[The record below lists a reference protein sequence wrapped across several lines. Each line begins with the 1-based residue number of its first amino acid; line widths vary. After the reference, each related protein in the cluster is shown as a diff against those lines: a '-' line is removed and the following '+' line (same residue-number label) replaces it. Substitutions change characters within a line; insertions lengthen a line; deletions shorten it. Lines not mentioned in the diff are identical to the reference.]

1 MVRAALDV
9 GYRFGAGA
17 TGTTRAASRQT
28 GKKQI
33 PAAQRV
39 ASQISRPAKTPCPS
53 HNFAFARDGSYVSA
67 IPPKGLDLFWIQHPR
82 AALAF
87 ALLALG
93 FLSPFRGFSLFHS
106 FMNSFQSATPWALRM
121 SADTG
126 SSFGASGALKSFK
139 PASCGRRLPLRV
151 FTSLLDQTR
160 FSQASLPPR

>member
-53 HNFAFARDGSYVSA
+53 HNFAFARAGSYVSA
-67 IPPKGLDLFWIQHPR
+67 IHPTGVLWISYKMSQFKSHYIIYWEADEKQPSNYDNVASFPYEGITRRHNGGAVMGLF
-82 AALAF
+82 
-87 ALLALG
+87 
-93 FLSPFRGFSLFHS
+93 
-106 FMNSFQSATPWALRM
+106 
-121 SADTG
+121 
-126 SSFGASGALKSFK
+126 
-139 PASCGRRLPLRV
+139 
-151 FTSLLDQTR
+151 
-160 FSQASLPPR
+160 